1 MRLLRFQV
9 QIVREIRYI
18 EAPSFGP
25 RPQVAMCSSC
35 GSQVT
40 TSTSKSLSLAAW
52 TIILALCCLQA
63 CYCACIPCCL
73 DSCKKVGGIIYK
85 YKKFRLSITAQTA
98 NNFLVCTVD
107 LLVKIKSSK
116 E

>member
-1 MRLLRFQV
+1 M
-9 QIVREIRYI
+9 REIRYI

-52 TIILALCCLQA
+52 TIILHILEICNATVHLSGALQLRNVIIKNVLRLPVVQDLFA
-63 CYCACIPCCL
+63 VIEKLLL
-73 DSCKKVGGIIYK
+73 D
-85 YKKFRLSITAQTA
+85 
-98 NNFLVCTVD
+98 
-107 LLVKIKSSK
+107 
-116 E
+116 

>member
-1 MRLLRFQV
+1 MTPSAPPSYDESQMKHGQAAQAPGPPQV

-25 RPQVAMCSSC
+25 RPQVAMCSAC

-63 CYCACIPCCL
+63 CCCACIPCCL
-73 DSCKKVGGIIYK
+73 DSCKKVGGIIL
-85 YKKFRLSITAQTA
+85 F
-98 NNFLVCTVD
+98 
-107 LLVKIKSSK
+107 
-116 E
+116 

>member
-25 RPQVAMCSSC
+25 RPQVAMCSAC

-63 CYCACIPCCL
+63 CCCACIPCCL
-73 DSCKKVGGIIYK
+73 DSCKKVGVIIYC
-85 YKKFRLSITAQTA
+85 FNVLI
-98 NNFLVCTVD
+98 
-107 LLVKIKSSK
+107 IHKS
-116 E
+116 ENVLG